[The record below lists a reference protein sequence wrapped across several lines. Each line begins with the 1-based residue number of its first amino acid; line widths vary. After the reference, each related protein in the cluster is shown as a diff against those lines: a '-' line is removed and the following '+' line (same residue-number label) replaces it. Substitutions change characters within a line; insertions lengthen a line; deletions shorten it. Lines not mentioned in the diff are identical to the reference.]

1 MTGFLTFFAAV
12 AFTVAGIALTAV
24 RARYVHRRTAS
35 SAMKEMAVTG
45 GSLVAYVAVCV
56 LLGYGVLPQLLGCLA
71 GGVVLWFGRSWI
83 PMLAGRGSHDAEA

>member
-12 AFTVAGIALTAV
+12 VISGACVLLHAT
-24 RARYVHRRTAS
+24 RARYVHGRAVAS
-35 SAMKEMAVTG
+35 VAKEAAVTG
-45 GSLVAYVAVCV
+45 GSLAVYVAVCV

-83 PMLAGRGSHDAEA
+83 PMLTGRGRHDAEA